1 MRTVTIL
8 SGLFAS
14 MLLAPAV
21 GVGAQADCE
30 PARCAVQAALN
41 SACTCDTAS
50 NHGRYVSC
58 VAHVVKQLSDAG
70 TIPVT
75 CRGAV
80 KRCAARSV
88 CGKPG
93 FVTCQI
99 PTDTCDQTTLHC
111 VAQPTL
117 ACLVDADCG
126 TRCKIKH
133 SNDLCLRVG
142 GAIGASSTCCA
153 TCSTVP

>member
-1 MRTVTIL
+1 MRTTTIL
-8 SGLFAS
+8 SGLLAS
-14 MLLAPAV
+14 VLLVPAI
-21 GVGAQADCE
+21 GHATQPDCE
-30 PARCAVQAALN
+30 AARCAVQTALA
-41 SACTCDTAS
+41 SACSCDTAG

-70 TIPVT
+70 RIPVN

-80 KRCAARSV
+80 KRCAAKSI

-111 VAQPTL
+111 LAQPTV

-133 SNDLCLRVG
+133 SSDLCASAG
-142 GAIGASSTCCA
+142 GAVGTSSTCCSSCTA
-153 TCSTVP
+153 P